1 MINLIGD
8 IAITGLL
15 TSDYTNN
22 PSRFKE
28 ITALKN
34 SLAIGNLECPINVP
48 DNQNQYKNFIHSSEK
63 YASQQILKL
72 LNIKCVSLANNHIY
86 DCKMEGLSATI
97 NMLNEINVKHTGAG
111 WKKEHIEP
119 VIINH
124 NNRKIGF
131 LAYVDKSTN
140 PKTENFPEL
149 FINYIDKN
157 EIIKKL
163 NELKSKVDKIILSLH
178 WGVDYSFYPTN
189 EQRKMSKLFI
199 DSGADIIM
207 GHHPHTI
214 QPYEKYKNSYIFYS
228 LGGITFG
235 DYKKTPE
242 SNLQAL
248 YRKTKRG
255 LIVNYDIDDNLVSF
269 ISTKELKG
277 NFIKLIKFN
286 YIRWSKKMWFYF
298 QIKHFHPILTNLFLF
313 KENFLDRVY
322 EYFFGYYKHPLKR
335 LFQFSNI
342 KKIHKLFK

>member
-1 MINLIGD
+1 MFFLGD

-15 TSDYTNN
+15 TSDHRKN
-22 PSRFKE
+22 PSRFEE
-28 ITALKN
+28 II
-34 SLAIGNLECPINVP
+34 SLNYGYGIANLECPIFVP
-48 DNQNQYKNFIHSSEK
+48 NSQNEHKNFIHASDK
-63 YASQQILKL
+63 IASQQILNL

-86 DCKMEGLSATI
+86 DCKMSGLRATI
-97 NMLNEINVKHTGAG
+97 NMLKEINVKHTGAG

-119 VIINH
+119 VIFDYLEE
-124 NNRKIGF
+124 KIAF
-131 LAYVDKSTN
+131 LAYVDISTN
-140 PKTENFPEL
+140 PKTENFSEL
-149 FINYIDKN
+149 FINYINEN

-163 NELKSKVDKIILSLH
+163 NELKSKVNRIILSLH

-189 EQRKMSKLFI
+189 KQRRMAKLFI

-228 LGGITFG
+228 LGGLTFG

-242 SNLQAL
+242 SDLQAL
-248 YRKTKRG
+248 FRKTKRG
-255 LIVNYDIDDNLVSF
+255 VIVYYDINDNLVSF
-269 ISTKELKG
+269 TPTKELKG
-277 NFIKLIKFN
+277 NFIKLINFN
-286 YIRWSKKMWFYF
+286 YIKWSKKIWFYF

-313 KENFLDRVY
+313 KEKFLDRVF

-342 KKIHKLFK
+342 KKIPKLFK